1 MGLAG
6 RRGGGG
12 GVGWEEGGTEQEE
25 VRGRMKVEV
34 YLQGG
39 LPGLALHGLDAVQ
52 QLHKEVPAGGRD
64 VALHSAQEAAEHVHL
79 HIILVHA
86 CTGHQ
91 PPHGA
96 CITPL
101 TKRGRCI
108 LYAPTGYDG

>member
-1 MGLAG
+1 MG
-6 RRGGGG
+6 
-12 GVGWEEGGTEQEE
+12 
-25 VRGRMKVEV
+25 V

-39 LPGLALHGLDAVQ
+39 LPGLALHGLDAVE

-91 PPHGA
+91 SPYGA
-96 CITPL
+96 CIPL
-101 TKRGRCI
+101 TKPECCI
-108 LYAPTGYDG
+108 PCTASGYDE